1 MPTAFTLTYP
11 GGMSPHTGVSAAHGL
26 SAVKTCVLPPAFSV
40 TVKRY
45 FAAPSTALKSNAG
58 GWMNAFDLMFQNG
71 VLPGTPGC
79 TTVKL
84 SHRACSFSAA
94 QSGAVRAAPWMVA
107 ATAQTNSNRSS
118 PNGVM
123 FDILV
128 HPFMFGIVPHYLE

>member
-84 SHRACSFSAA
+84 SRRACSFRAA
-94 QSGAVRAAPWMVA
+94 QSGAAVTANA
-107 ATAQTNSNRSS
+107 ATALAAQRNPFLLFITM
-118 PNGVM
+118 PVM
-123 FDILV
+123 T
-128 HPFMFGIVPHYLE
+128 MTTECG